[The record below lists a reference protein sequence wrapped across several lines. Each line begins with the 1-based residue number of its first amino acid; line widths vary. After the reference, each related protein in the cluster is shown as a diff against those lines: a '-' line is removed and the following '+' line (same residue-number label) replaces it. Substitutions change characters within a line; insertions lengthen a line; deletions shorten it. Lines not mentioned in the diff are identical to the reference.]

1 MIPGQGKSPNAAGID
16 ESVPISESERT
27 TLPGVKGAP
36 TKVDEDPLI
45 GRVLRNTHRIV
56 APLDEGGMG
65 KLYRAEHL
73 RLHRAVAVKFM
84 ARGLAERPD
93 ALARFRR
100 EAEVISQLDHPHIVH
115 ILDFDT
121 TEEGDL
127 YIVMELLIGTTLSQR
142 MANSPKIMLGETV
155 EVALQISSALMLAHA
170 SGIVHRDL
178 KPDNVFLLSMTDQRI
193 FVKLLDFGISTG
205 KLVGTRLTG
214 KYAVLGTPDYMAPEQ
229 AQDSST
235 TDHRAD
241 QWSLACI
248 TYEMIAGRPPFQ
260 ADSVMDLL
268 SAVVSETPPPLT
280 DFVSGVPLA
289 VQEVVL
295 RGLRKKPN
303 ERFSS
308 IAEFAESLAAA
319 ANILPAGD
327 SQSLPQVEKSASPY
341 PKHKTTRVD
350 RRRKAESQG
359 DKTEAPRDESQV
371 GYFESCSSTLRAP
384 GKPNHGQQNQAP
396 IVERAGEQPAP
407 KDTTPLRE
415 RPAPARLRTSAQP
428 NVSREPT
435 QKSESGRIRRYS
447 KQKLEASSSLRAKSI
462 APPHA
467 AANQAQ
473 SNIDAPA
480 IGVLIDQLRKNLA
493 FAENDELCLE
503 QARDMI
509 RRVQTAGSS
518 EESRAL
524 SAEGDL
530 FVPVLLHALGGPDK
544 ILVLNDA
551 IPTARDESMSPHHM
565 FIYSQIVD
573 KMTVDDL
580 LDGTPLTAIETLSVL
595 LDFRDRGY
603 LSLE

>member
-1 MIPGQGKSPNAAGID
+1 MIPGQGMSSNIAGNGKD

-27 TLPGVKGAP
+27 TLPVAKRVP
-36 TKVDEDPLI
+36 SKIDEDPLI

-84 ARGLAERPD
+84 ARGLAARPD

-100 EAEVISQLDHPHIVH
+100 EAEVISQLDHPHIVQ

-121 TEEGDL
+121 TEAGDL
-127 YIVMELLIGTTLSQR
+127 YIVMELLTGTTLSKR
-142 MANSPKIMLGETV
+142 MANPPKVTLCETV
-155 EVALQISSALMLAHA
+155 EIASQISSALMLAHA

-178 KPDNVFLLSMTDQRI
+178 KPDNVFLLSMTDQRN

-205 KLVGTRLTG
+205 KIVGTRLTG

-229 AQDSST
+229 ALDSST

-280 DFVSGVPLA
+280 DFATGIPLA

-295 RGLRKKPN
+295 RGLRKNPD
-303 ERFSS
+303 ERFAS
-308 IAEFAESLAAA
+308 IAEFAEHLAAA

-327 SQSLPQVEKSASPY
+327 SQSLPLVEESASPY

-350 RRRKAESQG
+350 RRGKAKPPG
-359 DKTEAPRDESQV
+359 NKIEAPPDESRV
-371 GYFESCSSTLRAP
+371 GHFESGSPTLRAP
-384 GKPNHGQQNQAP
+384 AKPNHQQQAQAP
-396 IVERAGEQPAP
+396 SVERPAR
-407 KDTTPLRE
+407 KDILTLRE
-415 RPAPARLRTSAQP
+415 RPAPARLRTAAQP
-428 NVSREPT
+428 NAAREFA

-462 APPHA
+462 APPPA
-467 AANQAQ
+467 AVNQGQ
-473 SNIDAPA
+473 RNVDAPA
-480 IGVLIDQLRKNLA
+480 IGVLIDDLRKNLA
-493 FAENDELCLE
+493 IAGSHERCLQ

-509 RRVQTAGSS
+509 RRVQTAGSP
-518 EESRAL
+518 EDSRAL
-524 SAEGDL
+524 VEEGDL
-530 FVPVLLHALGGPDK
+530 FVPVLLRALGGPGK
-544 ILVLNDA
+544 ILTLNHT
-551 IPTARDESMSPHHM
+551 IPTARDASMSPHHM
-565 FIYSQIVD
+565 FIYSQIAD
-573 KMTVDDL
+573 KMTINEL
-580 LDGTPLTAIETLSVL
+580 LDGTPLTAIETLSAL

>member
-1 MIPGQGKSPNAAGID
+1 MIPGQGKSSNAAGN
-16 ESVPISESERT
+16 EAVPVSESDRT
-27 TLPGVKGAP
+27 TLPVANRAP
-36 TKVDEDPLI
+36 AKIEVDPLI

-56 APLDEGGMG
+56 GPLDEGGMG

-73 RLHRAVAVKFM
+73 RLHRSVAVKFM

-127 YIVMELLIGTTLSQR
+127 YIVMELLMGTTLSQR
-142 MANSPKIMLGETV
+142 MAAAPQMMLGETV
-155 EVALQISSALMLAHA
+155 EVVSQISSALMLAHA

-178 KPDNVFLLSMTDQRI
+178 KPDNVFLLSMTDKRT

-229 AQDSST
+229 ALDSST

-260 ADSVMDLL
+260 ADSVVDLL

-280 DFVSGVPLA
+280 DFSTGVPLA

-295 RGLRKKPN
+295 RGLSKNPD

-308 IAEFAESLAAA
+308 IAEFAERLAAA
-319 ANILPAGD
+319 ANLPSGD
-327 SQSLPQVEKSASPY
+327 SQSLSPVEESANPNQ
-341 PKHKTTRVD
+341 KRKTTRVD
-350 RRRKAESQG
+350 RRGTVKSQG
-359 DKTEAPRDESQV
+359 DKSEAPPDESQAA
-371 GYFESCSSTLRAP
+371 YFETCSPTLRAP
-384 GKPNHGQQNQAP
+384 PNLNQEQNAQP
-396 IVERAGEQPAP
+396 PSVEQAGERPAA
-407 KDTTPLRE
+407 KDLPTFRE
-415 RPAPARLRTSAQP
+415 RPAQARLRTSAQP
-428 NVSREPT
+428 NLSHEPA

-447 KQKLEASSSLRAKSI
+447 KQKLEATSSLRAKSI
-462 APPHA
+462 APPRA
-467 AANQAQ
+467 AVNQAQ
-473 SNIDAPA
+473 GNVETPPIA
-480 IGVLIDQLRKNLA
+480 VLIDQLRKNLA
-493 FAENDELCLE
+493 NAENYALCIE

-509 RRVQTAGSS
+509 KRVQTTGSP

-530 FVPVLLHALGGPDK
+530 VVPVLLRALGGASR
-544 ILVLNDA
+544 ILVLHHT

-565 FIYSQIVD
+565 FIYSQIAD
-573 KMTVDDL
+573 KMTVNDL